1 MMSGDGRGDDV
12 FNRSNESNESI
23 ESIESTESMERYK
36 CRVVF

>member
-12 FNRSNESNESI
+12 FNRSNESI
-23 ESIESTESMERYK
+23 ESIESTDSMERYK